1 MKLRLLAWIVAV
13 CPPLASCEGEEA
25 DRTQILDL
33 QADVSADVVT
43 VVTVRWETDNPTG
56 CHVEY
61 GPVGER
67 GLETPG
73 DTPDTRVHEQLLL
86 GLPAST
92 EVEYQ
97 VQCTEGVVSDV
108 RTVTTGN
115 LPIELP
121 GIAVSGVGHE
131 HYMAVPLIGNTTA
144 ATILD
149 PDGNIVWYTID
160 NRELDIYR
168 VRLAGDGQGVIY
180 NAASVSGDPAEDS
193 EIVRV
198 SFDGSDRTAI
208 PVPLLAHDFVE
219 LPDGTLA
226 AIVVEY
232 REFDGEDLRGDQIIE
247 IAPDG
252 TQQVVWSAWDCWD
265 PAEVIGTDTEFG
277 WTWANALD
285 YHPDEDAYYLSI
297 RNFSTIVKIDRSSGE
312 CLWGLSGAAGTLEL
326 DGGSSPFLHEHQF
339 HVLEDTIVVFD
350 NDGAGGTRSRVIEY
364 AYDVDAGTAE
374 EVWSYTPDPSIYSFV
389 LGDVTRMEGGDSLVT
404 WATLGQIQRVTPDQQ
419 IGWQLNTDLGYA
431 LGFNEVLESLYVA
444 D

>member
-1 MKLRLLAWIVAV
+1 MKLPRLIWVLSWLVFG
-13 CPPLASCEGEEA
+13 CEAEEA
-25 DRTQILDL
+25 DVTQILDL
-33 QADVSADVVT
+33 AAVVSEDIVT
-43 VVTVRWETDNPTG
+43 VVTVNWETDNPTG
-56 CHVEY
+56 CHVDY
-61 GPVGER
+61 GPAGSR
-67 GLETPG
+67 SLETP
-73 DTPDTRVHEQLLL
+73 PDSPDSLVHEQTLL

-92 EVEYQ
+92 EIEYQ
-97 VQCTEGVVSDV
+97 VQCTEGVVSEV
-108 RTVTTGN
+108 QSITTGN
-115 LPIELP
+115 LPSELP
-121 GIAVSGVGHE
+121 GIDVTGSGHQR
-131 HYMAVPLIGNTTA
+131 YMAVPLIGNTTA
-144 ATILD
+144 ATVLD

-168 VRLAGDGQGVIY
+168 VRLSGDGQGVIY

-198 SFDGSDRTAI
+198 SFDGSERTTI

-232 REFDGEDLRGDQIIE
+232 RDFQGEDLRGDQIVE
-247 IAPDG
+247 IDLDG
-252 TQQVVWSAWDCWD
+252 TQRVVWSAWDCWD
-265 PAEVIGTDTEFG
+265 PAEVSGTDTEFG

-285 YHPDEDAYYLSI
+285 YDAGEDAYYLSI

-326 DGGSSPFLHEHQF
+326 AGGSSPFLHEHQF
-339 HVLEDTIVVFD
+339 QVLEDTIVVFD

-374 EVWSYTPDPSIYSFV
+374 EVWSYSPEPSIYSFV
-389 LGDVTRMEGGDSLVT
+389 LGDVTRMDDGDTLVT
-404 WATLGQIQRVTPDQQ
+404 WATLGQIQQVTPDHETV
-419 IGWQLNTDLGYA
+419 WQLNTDLGYA
-431 LGFNEVLESLYVA
+431 LGFNEILETLYVA